1 MGLDEEDFE
10 KLEEIRSLPREVI
23 VDSINWWNHDADEG
37 MKRFIV
43 ASTSYEVLTQMAD
56 NAEKALIQWEN
67 DGIL

>member
-1 MGLDEEDFE
+1 MDLDDEDFE
-10 KLEEIRSLPREVI
+10 RLQEIRSLPREVV

-43 ASTSYEVLTQMAD
+43 ASTYYEILTQMAND
-56 NAEKALIQWEN
+56 AEKALEQWEN